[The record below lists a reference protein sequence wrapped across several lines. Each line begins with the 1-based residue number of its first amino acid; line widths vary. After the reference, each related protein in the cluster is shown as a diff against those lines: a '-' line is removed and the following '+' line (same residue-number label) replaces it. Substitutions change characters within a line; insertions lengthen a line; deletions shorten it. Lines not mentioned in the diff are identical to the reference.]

1 MPPIHSESEGIR
13 LLTKREIITLV
24 ANSDLVIEIVDARIP
39 EILRNRLLEN
49 VVITHSKRLILLLN
63 KKDLVPREVVEKW
76 LRYYRS
82 KGLEVYATSLL
93 HGDLGGLRKT
103 LSTLRDGRYYAAVF
117 GAPKVG
123 KSTLINLLKKKSS
136 ASTSKYPG
144 TPGYTRF
151 MQIYKINPNL
161 YIIDTPGALFI
172 EKDPLERIIRTRSPE
187 KLKNPVKIAVEI
199 IKRVQKLNPLLLDE
213 GLGIECPE
221 DPLEILRKYASY
233 RGWFYE
239 KDKEPVIEE
248 AARDII
254 RRYLDGRI
262 RYYTYPVS
270 EN

>member
-1 MPPIHSESEGIR
+1 MTPLYIEREEIR
-13 LLTKREIITLV
+13 LLTKKEIISIV
-24 ANSDLVIEIVDARIP
+24 VNADLVIEIVDARVP
-39 EILRNRLLEN
+39 EILRSRFLEN
-49 VVITHSKRLILLLN
+49 TAIANSKRLILLLN

-82 KGLEVYATSLL
+82 KNIETYATSII
-93 HGDLGGLRKT
+93 HGDLGDFGKVLGSLREGKT
-103 LSTLRDGRYYAAVF
+103 YAAVF

-136 ASTSKYPG
+136 APTSRYPG

-151 MQIYKINPNL
+151 TQIYKINPNL
-161 YIIDTPGALFI
+161 YIIDTPGVLFI
-172 EKDPLERIIRTRSPE
+172 EKDPLERIIRTKAPE

-199 IKRVQKLNPLLLDE
+199 IKRVQKLDPSFLDE
-213 GLGIECPE
+213 GLGIRCPE
-221 DPLEILRKYASY
+221 DPIEILRKYAIY

-239 KDKEPVIEE
+239 KDQEPIIEE

-262 RYYTYPVS
+262 RYYTTPVQ
-270 EN
+270 E